1 MENEISLRDLFN
13 VLWKGKFV
21 ILLAVAIVVV
31 ATLIGAGIYDRSKS
45 QVATVVT
52 LQWEGISDGKYPDG
66 SAFTDKHLVDPYIL
80 VATMEELE
88 LNNLN
93 GNALRNAIAITPIV
107 PDSIVAQIEK
117 AIKDGKTFDY
127 YPTHY
132 LLALNNGALG
142 ISITQAQALLTELVE
157 QFRIRFN
164 RKYVNQTRVNDIIN
178 LDFTDLEYV
187 DLYQILSRQA
197 ELIAAAVTLRMEGN
211 EHYVS
216 NDLKIGFNDILI
228 RCNLLCATTLKRI
241 SSRIDTYY
249 LAKDTEYLIS
259 QYGYEISRLKT
270 ELVKAKALETNLS
283 DLIAN
288 YDGNTQTII
297 LPGGDPAQ
305 VIEIDTYYNQLMDS
319 LLNQQRLII
328 DLESEIGRY
337 EKLVQRYKG
346 EDPEYVVDP
355 DERERQTE
363 LLEADIEAAAA
374 ALRALLNDTNIIL
387 NEHNQVLVSE
397 IIRPLT
403 TPQRQPKVNYTL
415 YGAVALLIGCG
426 LGAAIV
432 LFRHKWQ

>member
-1 MENEISLRDLFN
+1 
-13 VLWKGKFV
+13 
-21 ILLAVAIVVV
+21 
-31 ATLIGAGIYDRSKS
+31 
-45 QVATVVT
+45 
-52 LQWEGISDGKYPDG
+52 
-66 SAFTDKHLVDPYIL
+66 
-80 VATMEELE
+80 
-88 LNNLN
+88 
-93 GNALRNAIAITPIV
+93 
-107 PDSIVAQIEK
+107 
-117 AIKDGKTFDY
+117 
-127 YPTHY
+127 
-132 LLALNNGALG
+132 
-142 ISITQAQALLTELVE
+142 
-157 QFRIRFN
+157 
-164 RKYVNQTRVNDIIN
+164 
-178 LDFTDLEYV
+178 
-187 DLYQILSRQA
+187 
-197 ELIAAAVTLRMEGN
+197 MEGN

-346 EDPEYVVDP
+346 EDPNTSSTRTNGNGRRNCWKRTSKP
-355 DERERQTE
+355 R
-363 LLEADIEAAAA
+363 
-374 ALRALLNDTNIIL
+374 LRPCAR
-387 NEHNQVLVSE
+387 SS
-397 IIRPLT
+397 T
-403 TPQRQPKVNYTL
+403 TRTSSSTSTTRCWSAKSSD
-415 YGAVALLIGCG
+415 
-426 LGAAIV
+426 
-432 LFRHKWQ
+432 R